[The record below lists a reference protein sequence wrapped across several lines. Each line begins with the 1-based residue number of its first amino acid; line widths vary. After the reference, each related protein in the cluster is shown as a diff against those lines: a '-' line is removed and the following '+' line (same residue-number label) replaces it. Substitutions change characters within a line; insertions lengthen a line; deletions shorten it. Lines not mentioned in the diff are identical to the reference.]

1 MRTFGP
7 TMPVVVV
14 AATLLSCGPQ
24 QAPTDVDPT
33 LGRACFEAHQ
43 PTLAPGSQYEGIAE
57 ASDNRITIRAMTGTE
72 VETFECSLTPDGT
85 ATAIRD

>member
-1 MRTFGP
+1 MRTLGP
-7 TMPVVVV
+7 TIPVVAV

-43 PTLAPGSQYEGIAE
+43 PTLAPGSQY
-57 ASDNRITIRAMTGTE
+57 
-72 VETFECSLTPDGT
+72 
-85 ATAIRD
+85 